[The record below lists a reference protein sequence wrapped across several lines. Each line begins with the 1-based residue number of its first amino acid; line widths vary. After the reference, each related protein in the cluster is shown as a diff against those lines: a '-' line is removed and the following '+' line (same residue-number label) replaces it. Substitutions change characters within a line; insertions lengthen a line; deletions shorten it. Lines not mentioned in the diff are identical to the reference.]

1 MPSDE
6 KDLPCSECAWA
17 AATASGRALWTS
29 AWMQN
34 AARLTGRFAGPGY
47 RFVEV
52 DADHW
57 LPETHAAVVAR
68 RILADLAVKPGM
80 AVKRVG

>member
-1 MPSDE
+1 MWLPPRRAAPSV
-6 KDLPCSECAWA
+6 
-17 AATASGRALWTS
+17 ASGPPTTFLWG
-29 AWMQN
+29 ARDPFLGRR